1 MKKIYKRKLGILL
14 FGDLMLKSFHR
25 DKQIKRCQKMCIIKH
40 GELILSNSLSYVL
53 NWNGKNISG
62 HVVNICSMN
71 LLKLL
76 QNIKL
81 ECPKIYVIFNLKLFC
96 SQVVHVCLAQA
107 TVETWQVQNVQGTT
121 TGWRLRK
128 QLQFKSKQELLTEIL
143 FAQKSHSFC

>member
-1 MKKIYKRKLGILL
+1 
-14 FGDLMLKSFHR
+14 
-25 DKQIKRCQKMCIIKH
+25 MCIIKH

-96 SQVVHVCLAQA
+96 S
-107 TVETWQVQNVQGTT
+107 
-121 TGWRLRK
+121 
-128 QLQFKSKQELLTEIL
+128 
-143 FAQKSHSFC
+143 